1 MHKLSVILGASV
13 LCAGTVVAQGFSRAP
28 LNVGDKFT
36 LLEEQV
42 FGPRSTVITG
52 LAAGIRTAREPS
64 SYPQAWSDGK
74 GAFARHFGDNYAR
87 HAAQNTARFV
97 VSALR
102 HEDPRYLPA
111 ASGSVL
117 GRALHAAGFAFAD
130 CNDGGH
136 RTLAVA
142 NFAGAAAS
150 GLVGDAYLPDGF
162 RDATH
167 TRQRALV
174 SLASMA
180 GRNLAQE
187 FAPDITRVLRRFH
200 IGHGAGIP
208 AWWTTK

>member
-1 MHKLSVILGASV
+1 M
-13 LCAGTVVAQGFSRAP
+13 TVG
-28 LNVGDKFT
+28 GKFT

-42 FGPRSTVITG
+42 FGPRSAVITS
-52 LAAGIRTAREPS
+52 LAAGIRTTREPS
-64 SYPQAWSDGK
+64 NYPQEWSDGT
-74 GAFARHFGDNYAR
+74 GAFFRHFGDNYAR

-117 GRALHAAGFAFAD
+117 GRALHAVGFVFAD
-130 CNDGGH
+130 CNDDGH

-167 TRQRALV
+167 TGQRALV

-187 FAPDITRVLRRFH
+187 FAPDITRELRRFH
-200 IGHGAGIP
+200 RGHGGGIP
-208 AWWTTK
+208 VWWKAK